1 MVLILNPRVGLITL
15 VSSPFIFKTIVV
27 FPELSS
33 PLQPKKP
40 IIHLLIRYRDR
51 DRDSTVDGYIHH
63 EDAHFFLFSLD
74 FSNDAK
80 QPHCLAATKKQ
91 QQQQQQ
97 LVGVYFP
104 SLCL

>member
-51 DRDSTVDGYIHH
+51 DSTVDGYIHH

-91 QQQQQQ
+91 QQ
-97 LVGVYFP
+97 LVGVSFP